1 MACDHAQYEHYF
13 LLVGDSMNGP
23 WLSYL
28 HVAALLSC
36 VDTFLGNVQMISFF
50 YMELLVRG
58 ELP

>member
-13 LLVGDSMNGP
+13 LIVGDSMNGP

-36 VDTFLGNVQMISFF
+36 VDRFLRKRTDDFVFLYGASCSRRVA
-50 YMELLVRG
+50 
-58 ELP
+58 